1 MSAEWEAVTK
11 DWVDREREVVL
22 TAAMKHL
29 AKSLREVTT
38 PPRNGA
44 SLGAIL
50 NAAEFD
56 SVLQEADT
64 RILDPRQ
71 APQRARRITN
81 GSLAQRRARAEL
93 DRGCFCL
100 LRCPGYSRL
109 PRRGSQ

>member
-29 AKSLREVTT
+29 AKSLREVMT

-56 SVLQEADT
+56 SVLQDHGLAVVPTVPTTPMRD
-64 RILDPRQ
+64 
-71 APQRARRITN
+71 AWQRGWFRNFDDRY
-81 GSLAQRRARAEL
+81 RA
-93 DRGCFCL
+93 L
-100 LRCPGYSRL
+100 LGATQER
-109 PRRGSQ
+109 